1 MSGIRPRRR
10 HKVFAPQIAGGT
22 RTRSQHHRRR
32 RRPEPHAIRNH
43 AAQDSSRRPMKAA
56 TLLAALACLLEVSHA
71 FPFNFN
77 KRNLDSLARTGQLPE
92 YKRSL
97 ASLAKS
103 GQLPE
108 KLVQEKRMLDVLEQA
123 SDANSKAIQEQRNR
137 VVEEIKNLAQSG
149 MMKRQSA
156 SEPDFR
162 DEFKSD
168 LRSILDQFL
177 EKFGTTYDPEKV
189 ELFLTNMADEVF
201 ENHGVVSLD
210 HIRFLIETGYFQ
222 PEMREEDDVKPA
234 DGDSSPDDYIAKR
247 FMASLARTDNMPFWY
262 NSPRYV
268 AKRYISSLL
277 RQGRLP
283 YGFQPTTESS
293 TKSQDWNLQ
302 NGQKPKRMSDGTFQ
316 NSEEFIPVMQGSRS
330 LQSIIDDLTQE
341 PMQKRYLAGTSRI
354 LSGRLKSSGGTTS
367 SRRLQQNRRKQTTG

>member
-1 MSGIRPRRR
+1 LNIIC
-10 HKVFAPQIAGGT
+10 VFI
-22 RTRSQHHRRR
+22 
-32 RRPEPHAIRNH
+32 
-43 AAQDSSRRPMKAA
+43 
-56 TLLAALACLLEVSHA
+56 
-71 FPFNFN
+71 N
-77 KRNLDSLARTGQLPE
+77 K
-92 YKRSL
+92 
-97 ASLAKS
+97 
-103 GQLPE
+103 
-108 KLVQEKRMLDVLEQA
+108 
-123 SDANSKAIQEQRNR
+123 
-137 VVEEIKNLAQSG
+137 EIKNLAQSG

-234 DGDSSPDDYIAKR
+234 DGDSSPDDYITKR

-316 NSEEFIPVMQGSRS
+316 NSEEFIPVMQGSKS

-341 PMQKRYLAGTSRI
+341 PMQKRYLGEYAI
-354 LSGRLKSSGGTTS
+354 I
-367 SRRLQQNRRKQTTG
+367 

>member
-1 MSGIRPRRR
+1 MCVWISKEIKRL
-10 HKVFAPQIAGGT
+10 AQIGLLK
-22 RTRSQHHRRR
+22 RQ
-32 RRPEPHAIRNH
+32 
-43 AAQDSSRRPMKAA
+43 AA
-56 TLLAALACLLEVSHA
+56 T
-71 FPFNFN
+71 
-77 KRNLDSLARTGQLPE
+77 
-92 YKRSL
+92 
-97 ASLAKS
+97 
-103 GQLPE
+103 
-108 KLVQEKRMLDVLEQA
+108 
-123 SDANSKAIQEQRNR
+123 
-137 VVEEIKNLAQSG
+137 
-149 MMKRQSA
+149 
-156 SEPDFR
+156 EPDFR

-234 DGDSSPDDYIAKR
+234 DGDSSPDDYITKR
-247 FMASLARTDNMPFWY
+247 FIASLARTDNMPFLY
-262 NSPRYV
+262 NNPKYV

-293 TKSQDWNLQ
+293 TKNQNWNLQ
-302 NGQKPKRMSDGTFQ
+302 DGQKPKRSDRTYQ
-316 NSEEFIPVMQGSRS
+316 NSEEFIPVMQGSKT

-341 PMQKRYLAGTSRI
+341 PMQKRYLGEYIYI
-354 LSGRLKSSGGTTS
+354 LIDDDIVMCL
-367 SRRLQQNRRKQTTG
+367 

>member
-1 MSGIRPRRR
+1 
-10 HKVFAPQIAGGT
+10 
-22 RTRSQHHRRR
+22 
-32 RRPEPHAIRNH
+32 
-43 AAQDSSRRPMKAA
+43 MKAA

-71 FPFNFN
+71 FPFNFS

-137 VVEEIKNLAQSG
+137 VVEEIKNLAFTG
-149 MMKRQSA
+149 LTKRQAA

-293 TKSQDWNLQ
+293 TKKQDWTSQD
-302 NGQKPKRMSDGTFQ
+302 GQKPKRSDATFQ
-316 NSEEFIPVMQGSRS
+316 NSEEFIPVMQGSKS

-354 LSGRLKSSGGTTS
+354 LSGRLKNSGGTTS
-367 SRRLQQNRRKQTTG
+367 SRRQQQNRRKQTTG